1 MRVTGVC
8 VCVLCESE
16 WVYYVNIRDTIAAE
30 GKLSVI
36 NYYH

>member
-8 VCVLCESE
+8 VCVRER
-16 WVYYVNIRDTIAAE
+16 VYYVNIRDTIATE